1 MSDDVYYDMYS
12 VEINADPYPV
22 YRRLREEA
30 PLYYNDTHD
39 FWAVS
44 RYEDVEKGLLDAQ
57 TYISGKGAILEVIK
71 ADIDI
76 PPGVIIFEDPPTHTI
91 HRRLLS
97 RAFTPRRVA
106 ELEPKIREFCAHA
119 LDPLVGSG
127 GFDFIA
133 DFGAQMPMRVI
144 SMLLGI
150 PESDQEAVRDHANNS
165 LRTEEGKPMEVTGSV
180 VTGELFAEYIDWRVD
195 HPSDDIMTELLNVE
209 FTDETG
215 TVRKL
220 SRGELLTYLEVLAGA
235 GNETTTRLIGWTA
248 KVLAEH
254 PDQRADLVK
263 DPSLVP
269 NAIEELLRFEGPA
282 PHVGRCVAKE
292 DLVVRDTK
300 IPAGSVMVFLLGSAN
315 RDDRRFPDGDSFDIH
330 REVTRHLTFGNG
342 IHLCMGS
349 ALARMEGRIALEEL
363 LVRIPE
369 WDIDYEKAT
378 TVPHLDGAGVGDAAG
393 DHRVAGG
400 GGSQDNDASTLR
412 ESGAAATGARDT
424 PADHRGGMQTSPTV
438 GHPRLASV
446 DDPGRGG
453 TCRGERAHGL
463 PLLRER
469 AGSPGRRHEPARG
482 EGRYRAGGHAARGR
496 RWVRRSHLRPRVCVP
511 RAGETAPRSDAQRCE
526 RPSEER
532 IVDCARRAHCRVAR
546 RGTHIGGRTAR
557 RLLERRHLRAPRHGV
572 GDGS

>member
-1 MSDDVYYDMYS
+1 VSDDVYYDMYN

-30 PLYYNDTHD
+30 PLYYNETHD

-127 GFDFIA
+127 GFDFIS

-165 LRTEEGKPMEVTGSV
+165 LRTEEGKPMKVTGNV
-180 VTGELFAEYIDWRVD
+180 VTGELFADYIDWRVD

-215 TVRKL
+215 TMRKL

-254 PDQRADLVK
+254 PEQRAELVQ

-282 PHVGRCVAKE
+282 PHVGRCVAKQ

-330 REVTRHLTFGNG
+330 REMTRHLTFGNG

-349 ALARMEGRIALEEL
+349 ALARMEGCIALEEL
-363 LVRIPE
+363 LVRFPE
-369 WDIDYEKAT
+369 WSIDYEKAR
-378 TVPHLDGAGVGDAAG
+378 L
-393 DHRVAGG
+393 
-400 GGSQDNDASTLR
+400 
-412 ESGAAATGARDT
+412 
-424 PADHRGGMQTSPTV
+424 SPTSTV
-438 GHPRLASV
+438 
-446 DDPGRGG
+446 RGWE
-453 TCRGERAHGL
+453 TL
-463 PLLRER
+463 P
-469 AGSPGRRHEPARG
+469 A
-482 EGRYRAGGHAARGR
+482 
-496 RWVRRSHLRPRVCVP
+496 
-511 RAGETAPRSDAQRCE
+511 
-526 RPSEER
+526 
-532 IVDCARRAHCRVAR
+532 I
-546 RGTHIGGRTAR
+546 IG
-557 RLLERRHLRAPRHGV
+557 
-572 GDGS
+572 